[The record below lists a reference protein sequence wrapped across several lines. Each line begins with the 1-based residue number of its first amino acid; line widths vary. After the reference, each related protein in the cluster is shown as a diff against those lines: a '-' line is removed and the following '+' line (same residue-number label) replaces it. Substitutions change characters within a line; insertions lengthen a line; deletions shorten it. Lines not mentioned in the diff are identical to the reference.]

1 MLLIFD
7 HDPQPRHR
15 GKHVRHP
22 LEFLVTS
29 NGRPD
34 KTILHIFIILLTKN
48 CWWQFS
54 CFLFLCCYRF
64 RWFVVVWLLLF
75 VCVLVV
81 VVWLF
86 VLFVYVW
93 CFFFL
98 FLFFFSFFLVACIF
112 VFLDR
117 HFTLGQINFW
127 MLFIYLSL
135 CFGCFL
141 WILPNPIHFSAW
153 TAEWLLLLVVQRYRS
168 QQMLLQSNHDLP
180 LMRTS
185 AVPLSPLHP
194 FRPTP
199 RTTATFV
206 TTTTTTPLS
215 MPACGKS
222 ESRCAKWIC

>member
-1 MLLIFD
+1 M
-7 HDPQPRHR
+7 
-15 GKHVRHP
+15 
-22 LEFLVTS
+22 
-29 NGRPD
+29 
-34 KTILHIFIILLTKN
+34 TI
-48 CWWQFS
+48 Q
-54 CFLFLCCYRF
+54 
-64 RWFVVVWLLLF
+64 LLF
-75 VCVLVV
+75 VSLLLSFSLVCCCLVV
-81 VVWLF
+81 VVCLCFGCCCLVVCF
-86 VLFVYVW
+86 VCVRMM
-93 CFFFL
+93 L
-98 FLFFFSFFLVACIF
+98 FLSFSFFLSF
-112 VFLDR
+112 FWSLVFLDR

-206 TTTTTTPLS
+206 TKTTTTPLS